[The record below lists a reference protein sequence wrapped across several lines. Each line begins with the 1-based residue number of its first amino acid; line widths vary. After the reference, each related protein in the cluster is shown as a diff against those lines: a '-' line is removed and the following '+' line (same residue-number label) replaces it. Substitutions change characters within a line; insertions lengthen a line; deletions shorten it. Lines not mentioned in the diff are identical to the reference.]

1 MLVRPR
7 ARFTP
12 IAIAYTREQ
21 RSREHGSGLPQ
32 RRKQQQYAGGDLQR
46 NHRDGDGRDQRLGKQ
61 TIVAER
67 GTEAPPV
74 GQLVPGGCAEQQ
86 RGAEGDDQG
95 KGRVES
101 GHGGLSK

>member
-12 IAIAYTREQ
+12 IAIAYSASSA
-21 RSREHGSGLPQ
+21 SREHGSGLPQ
-32 RRKQQQYAGGDLQR
+32 RRKQQQYAGGDLQC
-46 NHRDGDGRDQRLGKQ
+46 NHGRGDGRDQRIGQQ

-67 GTEAPPV
+67 GTEPPPV

-95 KGRVES
+95 KGRVER
-101 GHGGLSK
+101 GHGGLST